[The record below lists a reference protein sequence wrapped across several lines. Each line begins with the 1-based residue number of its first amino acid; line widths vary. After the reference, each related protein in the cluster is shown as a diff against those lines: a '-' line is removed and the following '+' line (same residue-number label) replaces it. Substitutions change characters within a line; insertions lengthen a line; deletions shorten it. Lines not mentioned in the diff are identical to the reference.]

1 MADDEKTKAIPWQTL
16 PFYRSLAEQVLLFG
30 VPKPVIVLNAVLGYI
45 FIFNFH
51 FFYIIPICLILHVG
65 AIALAK
71 NDTQFFDCLKMY
83 TSKKNYYST

>member
-16 PFYRSLAEQVLLFG
+16 PFYRSLAEQVLMFG
-30 VPKPVIVLNAVLGYI
+30 VPRQVIVLNAVLGYI
-45 FIFNFH
+45 FCFNFH
-51 FFYIIPICLILHVG
+51 FFYIIPICLIIHAG